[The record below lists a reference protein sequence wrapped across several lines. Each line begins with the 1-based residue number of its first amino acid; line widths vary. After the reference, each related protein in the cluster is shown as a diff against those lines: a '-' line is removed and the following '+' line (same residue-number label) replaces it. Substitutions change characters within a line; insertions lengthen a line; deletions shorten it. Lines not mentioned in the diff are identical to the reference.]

1 MFSTRDRN
9 LERNFPECTCGRAVV
24 HHLSSSWDA
33 ATVALVI
40 TQISINRNRRRRRCR
55 RRLLA
60 VPLSHQGA
68 TPCLCRPC
76 RRRCSFQQRQL
87 HRASFILLH
96 PRCVHCQT
104 TTIIRTIIPHPLEPF
119 FLCAAGNCQPSSSTP
134 KPTSCS
140 LALADILHPQAKLQL
155 HALIVPKRHIVSVL
169 DLTPSDLPLLHSLQD
184 LGNQLLVWFGIPN
197 NARTHARARMVF
209 HVPPFHSVSHLH
221 LHVHSSDEGLTWTG
235 RIKYWTETK
244 WCCCTSWESVVKRLE
259 GATTLRC
266 QPNDAD
272 SGRTSTHGF
281 R

>member
-33 ATVALVI
+33 ATVAL
-40 TQISINRNRRRRRCR
+40 
-55 RRLLA
+55 A
-60 VPLSHQGA
+60 LSHQGA

-197 NARTHARARMVF
+197 NARTRTHGLSRAALSFRLAFAFARALFRRGFDMDGSNKVLDRNQMV
-209 HVPPFHSVSHLH
+209 LQ
-221 LHVHSSDEGLTWTG
+221 
-235 RIKYWTETK
+235 Y
-244 WCCCTSWESVVKRLE
+244 
-259 GATTLRC
+259 
-266 QPNDAD
+266 
-272 SGRTSTHGF
+272 
-281 R
+281 

>member
-1 MFSTRDRN
+1 V
-9 LERNFPECTCGRAVV
+9 PV
-24 HHLSSSWDA
+24 SSS
-33 ATVALVI
+33 T
-40 TQISINRNRRRRRCR
+40 
-55 RRLLA
+55 
-60 VPLSHQGA
+60 
-68 TPCLCRPC
+68 
-76 RRRCSFQQRQL
+76 
-87 HRASFILLH
+87 H

-104 TTIIRTIIPHPLEPF
+104 TIIIRTIIPHPLEPI
-119 FLCAAGNCQPSSSTP
+119 FLCAAGNCQPSSTP

-244 WCCCTSWESVVKRLE
+244 WCCSTSWESVVKRLE
-259 GATTLRC
+259 VRRRSVANQTTPIPGER
-266 QPNDAD
+266 PHTD
-272 SGRTSTHGF
+272 SDEIHLNQQGGRAK
-281 R
+281 